1 MVPNGAEGGV
11 VSGSALEAS
20 DNAMGMLVVDLPIRI
35 RHGWQIVAMILGVD
49 AAINGTYLYV
59 HD

>member
-1 MVPNGAEGGV
+1 M
-11 VSGSALEAS
+11 SGSALEAS